1 MSAVSRRARSIRV
14 VTYNVHKC
22 RGLDGRV
29 RPGRIAEV
37 LRELDAD
44 VIALQEVVRVHGQ
57 GREADQARFLAE
69 ELGVHPVFGENRRL
83 KRGGY
88 GNLVLTRLPL
98 HAARNY
104 DISAPGREPRGCL
117 RADIDLNGAGVL
129 HVFNVHLG
137 TAFFERRRQARTLIH
152 GGILHDDAL
161 SGSRIVLGDFN
172 EWTRGLASRLLGAH
186 FESADIRA
194 HLGRSRTYPGLLP
207 LLHLDHI
214 YFDPALR
221 MEGLALHRSR
231 TALVASDHLP
241 LVADFRLPEPEAT
254 VGLSPQGREDAVAAA
269 SRLRAR
275 SG

>member
-1 MSAVSRRARSIRV
+1 MTAVSARARAIRV
-14 VTYNVHKC
+14 ATYNVHKC

-29 RPGRIAEV
+29 RPRRIAEV

-44 VIALQEVVRVHGQ
+44 VIALQEVVRAHGP

-69 ELGVHPVFGENRRL
+69 ELGAHPAFGENRRL
-83 KRGGY
+83 SGGGY

-98 HAARNY
+98 REARNY
-104 DISAPGREPRGCL
+104 DISAPGCEPRGCL
-117 RADIDLNGAGVL
+117 RVDIDLNGAGVL

-137 TAFFERRRQARTLIH
+137 TAFFERRRQARALVH
-152 GGILHDDAL
+152 AGILNRGAPN
-161 SGSRIVLGDFN
+161 GPRVVLGDFN
-172 EWTRGLASRLLGAH
+172 EWTRGLASRLLGSS

-194 HLGRSRTYPGLLP
+194 HLRRSRTYPGILP

-241 LVADFRLPEPEAT
+241 LVADFRL
-254 VGLSPQGREDAVAAA
+254 AAPGA
-269 SRLRAR
+269 AGGGPS
-275 SG
+275 SGG